1 MGILRI
7 STKLYAVVGVF
18 LALVMFLGG
27 VTMMASQRMSMA
39 GQELH
44 SSFLAV
50 DTLGGFK
57 LLIERQRRI
66 VESAPAELDRLRL
79 KEQRE
84 ELSSVSAKLLG
95 ILEEGKVLAGQG
107 GPDAEASKH
116 LNEMIRLGHEVVSLA
131 EKFAHDRAGALAQGA
146 FNSAADALQKR
157 LERDQAERMI
167 RSNEAALA
175 VQDAAKLTLT
185 AAAAVSLLA
194 LLLSPLGVLVTYRVV
209 DRLAKIRASMLKLA
223 SGDQDTHVPFSQD
236 RDEIG
241 AMATALTVFKENI
254 ERISAL
260 SWETETMRAEAAEE
274 RRQQLD
280 SIAAEFEE
288 TIQRVAHSVANSS
301 TALQSV
307 SQTLT
312 EVSASTSERT
322 RLVLDQASETSNQV
336 GAVAG
341 ATTHLNSSISQIAE
355 QASDA
360 ARTAK
365 QVGED
370 SKVIRERVANL
381 VACVSE
387 VDEVAET
394 IRTIAA
400 QTNLL
405 ALNATIEAA
414 RAGEAGRG
422 FSVVASEVKSLAQQ
436 TANATQVIATQLTA
450 VQQATNAAAEFIER
464 FTHKV
469 NEISLSA
476 TGIAETV
483 SEQRESVDS
492 IDLAAR
498 KIAASTQQLHEAI
511 LLVQEN
517 VDKNADAA
525 SHSQHS
531 AHELGTYAEEL
542 DTSVSRLI
550 QRIRAA

>member
-1 MGILRI
+1 MGLLRI

-18 LALVMFLGG
+18 LTLVISLGG
-27 VTMMASQRMSMA
+27 ITIMASQRMSVA

-66 VESAPAELDRLRL
+66 VESAPAELDRQRL
-79 KEQRE
+79 KEQRDD
-84 ELSSVSAKLLG
+84 LSSVSAKLLG
-95 ILEEGKVLAGQG
+95 LLEEGKVLAGPS
-107 GPDAEASKH
+107 GPDPEASKH

-157 LERDQAERMI
+157 LEQDQAERLI
-167 RSNEAALA
+167 RSNEAAMA
-175 VQDAAKLTLT
+175 VQQAAKLTLT

-236 RDEIG
+236 QDEIG
-241 AMATALTVFKENI
+241 AMAKALSVFKENI

-274 RRQQLD
+274 RRQQLE
-280 SIAAEFEE
+280 SIASEFEE
-288 TIQRVAHSVANSS
+288 TVQRVAHSVANSS

-312 EVSASTSERT
+312 DVSASTSERT
-322 RLVLDQASETSNQV
+322 RQVLDQASETSNQV
-336 GAVAG
+336 GAVAD

-360 ARTAK
+360 ARAAK

-370 SKVIRERVANL
+370 SREIRERVANL

-394 IRTIAA
+394 IRAIAA

-450 VQQATNAAAEFIER
+450 VQQATNATAEFIER
-464 FTHKV
+464 FTLKV
-469 NEISLSA
+469 NEISVSA
-476 TGIAETV
+476 SGIAETV
-483 SEQRESVDS
+483 GEQRESVDS

-531 AHELGTYAEEL
+531 AHELGVYAEEL
-542 DTSVSRLI
+542 DTSVTRLI

>member
-1 MGILRI
+1 MRFLKI
-7 STKLYAVVGVF
+7 SSKLYTVVGAF
-18 LALVMFLGG
+18 LLLVISLGG
-27 VTMMASQRMSMA
+27 ITMMASQRMGEA

-44 SSFLAV
+44 NSFLAV

-57 LLIERQRRI
+57 LMIERHRRI

-84 ELSSVSAKLLG
+84 ELSGVSAKLLG
-95 ILEEGKVLAGQG
+95 VLEEGKVLAGSG
-107 GPDAEASKH
+107 GADPEATKH
-116 LNEMIRLGHEVVSLA
+116 LNEMIRLGHEVISLA
-131 EKFAHDRAGALAQGA
+131 EKFAHDRAGVVAQST
-146 FNSAADALQKR
+146 FNTAADALQAR
-157 LERDQAERMI
+157 VERDQAQRLV
-167 RSNEAALA
+167 RSNEAAAA
-175 VQDAAKLTLT
+175 VQDAAKLTWM
-185 AAAAVSLLA
+185 AAATVGVIA
-194 LLLSPLGVLVTYRVV
+194 LMLSPLGALVTYRIV
-209 DRLAKIRASMLKLA
+209 DRLANIRASMLKLA
-223 SGDQDTHVPFSQD
+223 GGDQDTDVPYSTD
-236 RDEIG
+236 HDEIG
-241 AMATALTVFKENI
+241 AMAKALVVFKENI

-260 SWETETMRAEAAEE
+260 SWETETMRMEAAEE

-280 SIAAEFEE
+280 SIASEFEE
-288 TIQRVAHSVANSS
+288 TVQRVAQSVAGSS
-301 TALQSV
+301 TTL
-307 SQTLT
+307 QTLSQSLS
-312 EVSASTSERT
+312 EVAVSTSERT
-322 RLVLDQASETSNQV
+322 RQVLDQASETSNQV

-341 ATTHLNSSISQIAE
+341 ATTHLNSSIGHIAE

-360 ARTAK
+360 ARTAQ
-365 QVGED
+365 QVGDD

-394 IRTIAA
+394 IRTIAQ

-450 VQQATNAAAEFIER
+450 VQQATNAAAEFIES
-464 FTHKV
+464 FTLKV

-483 SEQRESVDS
+483 AEQRESVDN

-498 KIAASTQQLHEAI
+498 KIAASTHQLHEAMRM
-511 LLVQEN
+511 VQEN

-542 DTSVSRLI
+542 DASVARLI

>member
-18 LALVMFLGG
+18 LALVIFLGA
-27 VTMMASQRMSMA
+27 VTMMASQRMSAA
-39 GQELH
+39 GKDLH
-44 SSFLAV
+44 GSFLAV

-79 KEQRE
+79 REQRD

-95 ILEEGKVLAGQG
+95 VLEDGNVLAGPS
-107 GPDAEASKH
+107 GPDPEASKH

-157 LERDQAERMI
+157 LERDQAERLI
-167 RSNEAALA
+167 RSNEAASA

-185 AAAAVSLLA
+185 VAGAVSLLA

-223 SGDQDTHVPFSQD
+223 GGDQDTHVPFSDD

-241 AMATALTVFKENI
+241 AMAKALTVFKENI

-260 SWETETMRAEAAEE
+260 SWETETMRTEAAEE

-288 TIQRVAHSVANSS
+288 TVQRVAHSVANSS

-322 RLVLDQASETSNQV
+322 RQVLDQASETSNQV

-370 SKVIRERVANL
+370 SNVIRERVANL

-450 VQQATNAAAEFIER
+450 VQQATNAAAEFIES
-464 FTHKV
+464 FTQKV

-483 SEQRESVDS
+483 GEQRESVDS

-498 KIAASTQQLHEAI
+498 KIAALTQQLHDAI
-511 LLVQEN
+511 LLVQDN

>member
-1 MGILRI
+1 MGLLKI

-18 LALVMFLGG
+18 LTLVISLGG
-27 VTMMASQRMSMA
+27 ITMMASQRMGQA

-44 SSFLAV
+44 NSFLAV
-50 DTLGGFK
+50 DTLGAFK

-79 KEQRE
+79 KEQRD

-95 ILEEGKVLAGQG
+95 ILEEGKVLSGPG
-107 GPDAEASKH
+107 GADPEAAKH
-116 LNEMIRLGHEVVSLA
+116 LNEMIRLGHEVISLA
-131 EKFAHDRAGALAQGA
+131 EKFAHDRAGTLAQGG
-146 FNSAADALQKR
+146 FNAAADALQKR
-157 LERDQAERMI
+157 LERDQAERLI
-167 RSNEAALA
+167 RSNEASEA
-175 VQDAAKLTLT
+175 VQGAAKLTLM

-223 SGDQDTHVPFSQD
+223 SGDQDTHVPYCED

-241 AMATALTVFKENI
+241 AMAKALAVFKENI

-280 SIAAEFEE
+280 SIASEFEE
-288 TIQRVAHSVANSS
+288 TVQRVAQSVAGSS
-301 TALQSV
+301 TTL
-307 SQTLT
+307 QTLSQSLT
-312 EVSASTSERT
+312 DVAASTSDRT
-322 RLVLDQASETSNQV
+322 RDVLDQASETSNQV
-336 GAVAG
+336 SAVAN
-341 ATTHLNSSISQIAE
+341 ATTHLNTSIGQIAE

-360 ARTAK
+360 ARTAQ
-365 QVGED
+365 QVGDD

-450 VQQATNAAAEFIER
+450 VQQATSAAAEFIES
-464 FTHKV
+464 FTLKV

-483 SEQRESVDS
+483 GEQRESVDS

-498 KIAASTQQLHEAI
+498 KIAQSTQQLHEAM
-511 LLVQEN
+511 LMVQDN

-525 SHSQHS
+525 AHSQHS

-542 DTSVSRLI
+542 DASVSRLI